1 MTDSNLLSHEIA
13 ELSIAVD
20 LLENLSFGIQIANKI
35 GYPIEIVME
44 SLPEK
49 WKPKIAEITTSA
61 LRSSLR
67 VITKTFDSRVNSKPK
82 NFLHKLTV
90 TASGAVGGA
99 LGFYGL
105 SVELPVS
112 TLIMLRSIAAIAKS
126 EGEDL
131 NDVYTQLAC
140 LEVFALGG
148 KSKNGGNSESG
159 YFAIRTAL
167 AKAVSEAAAYIAEK
181 GLAEEGAPIIV
192 RLIAII
198 AERFGIEISEKAA
211 AQSVPIIGAA
221 GGAII
226 NYVFIN
232 HFQNIAKGHFTIRR
246 LEKRYGK
253 EIIEYEYMK
262 ILEKLNK

>member
-1 MTDSNLLSHEIA
+1 MTDSNLSTHEIA

-20 LLENLSFGIQIANKI
+20 LLENLSFGIQVANKI
-35 GYPIEIVME
+35 GYPIEKAIE

-49 WKPKIAEITTSA
+49 WKPKIAEVTTSA

-67 VITKTFDSRVNSKPK
+67 VITKTFDSSVYSKPK

-90 TASGAVGGA
+90 SASGAIGGA
-99 LGFYGL
+99 LGFFAL
-105 SVELPVS
+105 SVELPFS
-112 TLIMLRSIAAIAKS
+112 TLIMLRSIADIAKS

-140 LEVFALGG
+140 IEVFALGG
-148 KSKNGGNSESG
+148 KSKKGDNSEPG
-159 YFAIRTAL
+159 YFAIRAAL

-211 AQSVPIIGAA
+211 AQSIPVIGAA

-226 NYVFIN
+226 NFVFIN
-232 HFQNIAKGHFTIRR
+232 HFQNIARGHFTVRR

-253 EIIEYEYMK
+253 DIIEYEYKK
-262 ILEKLNK
+262 IKNNLR